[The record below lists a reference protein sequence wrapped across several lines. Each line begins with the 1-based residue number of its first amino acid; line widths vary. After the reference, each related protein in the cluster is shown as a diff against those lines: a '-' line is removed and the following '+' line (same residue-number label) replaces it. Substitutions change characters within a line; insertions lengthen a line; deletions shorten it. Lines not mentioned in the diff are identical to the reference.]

1 MRAKWRRLL
10 LCIRAKLEAVDN
22 EIESFEEAFLA
33 QLLLPDG
40 STVAERA
47 LPAIGQMYETGTLP
61 PAGLLSSPRSS

>member
-40 STVAERA
+40 SPVAERA
-47 LPAIGQMYETGTLP
+47 LPAIGQMYETGTPP
-61 PAGLLSSPRSS
+61 PAGLLSRPRTS